1 MLKEILRI
9 MSRAFD
15 DFNEGKFSK
24 QHLGMLTSR
33 PNFEIQLMVKIII
46 MCLSPKVFIRLG
58 VEQLNIQRWKVRY
71 FCVLNFA
78 SLDHYFAAKK

>member
-1 MLKEILRI
+1 MTRV
-9 MSRAFD
+9 FD

-24 QHLGMLTSR
+24 QHLGMFNIKSSKLRNSVDGKDY
-33 PNFEIQLMVKIII
+33 NYVLISKSFHKI
-46 MCLSPKVFIRLG
+46 
-58 VEQLNIQRWKVRY
+58 EQLNTQRWKVRY